1 MTDGPVLVVDDAR
14 RVERLVRGLRAAG
27 IEAAASVGEEPP
39 VAVVLGIDTGH
50 GVGTWPDLPVVA
62 VADAPDA
69 ELRLA
74 LAVDGA
80 LACCGRSEG
89 AGAVAAAL
97 VRVLDP
103 DAGPLDEQRRRERI
117 TALEAFAAAE
127 RAERADAAEGAEA
140 GTDDSAAAPGIRVHL
155 TRLEQGPV
163 RAAPPA
169 PTDGPARLDE
179 CTPKQRELLE
189 TIVAAGGVTR
199 AALQLGVSRS
209 TIYAA
214 LRRIAHRVQLRDA
227 GDLLRL
233 VGVEDNHPRGARR

>member
-14 RVERLVRGLRAAG
+14 KVDRLVRGLRAAG
-27 IEAAASVGEEPP
+27 IEASASVGDDPP
-39 VAVVLGIDTGH
+39 VAVVLGVDTGH
-50 GVGTWPDLPVVA
+50 GAGTWPDLPVIA
-62 VADAPDA
+62 VADVPDPEA
-69 ELRLA
+69 CLRA
-74 LAVDGA
+74 AVDGA
-80 LACCGRSEG
+80 LVCVGRSEG

-97 VRVLDP
+97 GRVLEP
-103 DAGPLDEQRRRERI
+103 SAPPLEEQRRRARI
-117 TALEAFAAAE
+117 GALEAFAAADSPS
-127 RAERADAAEGAEA
+127 APEG
-140 GTDDSAAAPGIRVHL
+140 RVHL

-169 PTDGPARLDE
+169 PSDGSARLDE

-199 AALQLGVSRS
+199 AALELGVSRS

-233 VGVEDNHPRGARR
+233 VGVEDTHPRGLRR